1 MPPRARIW
9 LLTSA
14 VILLNVLGNFVLSLG
29 LKQAETL
36 GSSPLDY
43 VKIMFNPGVL
53 AGVSLLVCWMLSR
66 MALLSWADL
75 SFVLPV
81 TSLGYV
87 LSVAAGVVLLGER
100 VTSARWTGT
109 LMIVAG
115 TALVGLTSPRTTH
128 KKIAR

>member
-1 MPPRARIW
+1 MPVRARVW

-14 VILLNVLGNFVLSLG
+14 VIVLNVLGNFVLSLG

-43 VKIMFNPGVL
+43 LKVMLNPGVL
-53 AGVSLLVCWMLSR
+53 AGVLLLIFWLLSR

-87 LSVAAGVVLLGER
+87 LSVAAAVILLGEH
-100 VTSARWTGT
+100 VSPARWTGT

-115 TALVGLTSPRTTH
+115 TVLVGLTSPRTSDGS
-128 KKIAR
+128 